1 MTNPQE
7 RKLNVAVL
15 LGGDSSERSVSIKSG
30 RSVVQALNP
39 KIYRV
44 KVYDP
49 SVDIP
54 RLMRDAHELDVALIM
69 LHGKGGED
77 GRIQGMLD
85 LLGIPYQCAGPL
97 GCAVAMHKPM
107 SKVLFKSAGL
117 PVAPDLLLHKG
128 RPLDIKHITSLV
140 PLPVVVKPATEG
152 SSYGVAI
159 VKKKEELLPAINAAF
174 LLDRQVMVEKF
185 LVGREV
191 TAAVMGDQEPEPLP
205 LIEIIPSEKYTFFD
219 FSAKYL
225 PGASQEICPAEL
237 DEKQTRIIQDMAIR
251 AHQALELEGYS
262 RSDFILTADGPFI
275 LETNTIPGMTETSL
289 LPKAAKAGGYPLPA
303 FLNKLIDLALA
314 RASNNS
320 PNSCSIQ
327 F

>member
-1 MTNPQE
+1 
-7 RKLNVAVL
+7 
-15 LGGDSSERSVSIKSG
+15 
-30 RSVVQALNP
+30 VVQALNP

-54 RLMRDAHELDVALIM
+54 RLTRDAHNLDVALVM

-77 GRIQGMLD
+77 GRIQGLLD

-107 SKVLFKSAGL
+107 AKVLFKNAGL
-117 PVAPDLLLHKG
+117 PVAPDLTLDKNQ
-128 RPLDIKHITSLV
+128 PLDIRNIVSLV

-159 VKKKEELLPAINAAF
+159 VRKKEELKPAIEAAF
-174 LLDRQVMVEKF
+174 ELDKQVMVEKF

-191 TAAVMGDQEPEPLP
+191 TAAVLGDQEPEPLP
-205 LIEIIPSEKYTFFD
+205 LIEIIPNEKYSFFD

-237 DEKQTRIIQDMAIR
+237 DEKQTKTIQDLAVR

-262 RSDFILTADGPFI
+262 RSDFILTSEGPFI

-289 LPKAAKAGGYPLPA
+289 LPRAARVGGYPLSA
-303 FLNKLIDLALA
+303 FLTKLIDLALA
-314 RASNNS
+314 RANKNAQT
-320 PNSCSIQ
+320 SCTL
-327 F
+327 